1 MAQPRYTHEEIGLQG
16 RKLYEQRIRALV
28 EARFGGQFLVIDID
42 SGDYE
47 VDFKEMSALERA
59 RTKHPEGIF
68 YLMRI
73 GASAAYRI
81 GAAQPGRSA

>member
-1 MAQPRYTHEEIGLQG
+1 MNPSRYTSEEIGRQG
-16 RKLYEQRIRALV
+16 QKLYEQHIRAQV
-28 EARFGGQFLVIDID
+28 EDRFYGQFLVIDID

-47 VDFKEMSALERA
+47 VDSKELSALERA
-59 RTKHPEGIF
+59 RTKHPEGLF

-81 GAAQPGRSA
+81 GVAQPRRLL